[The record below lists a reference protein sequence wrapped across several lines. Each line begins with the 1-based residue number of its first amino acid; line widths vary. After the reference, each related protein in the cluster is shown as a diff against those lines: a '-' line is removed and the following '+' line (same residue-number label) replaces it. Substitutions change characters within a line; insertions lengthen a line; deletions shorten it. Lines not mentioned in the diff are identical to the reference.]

1 VRKPF
6 IVGRTADKVLGFFIG
21 VFGLIVGVLAT
32 IAVAYL
38 WAGSSPDSETQ
49 ARRAHAAAISISAA
63 IGCVTFILVIVALL
77 EQSSS
82 SGW

>member
-1 VRKPF
+1 MRKPF
-6 IVGRTADKVLGFFIG
+6 IVGRTADKALAFFIG

-38 WAGSSPDSETQ
+38 WAGSSTDSDTQ
-49 ARRAHAAAISISAA
+49 ARRAHAASISISAA
-63 IGCVTFILVIVALL
+63 MGCVTLILLVFYWAA
-77 EQSSS
+77 QSP